1 MFEVI
6 WLEEAV
12 NDLAEMW
19 TRADSAGRRA
29 ITEATNAID
38 RTLGSN
44 PIGSSESRTGDQRIL
59 FAEPLG
65 ALFKVDRQRRI
76 VRVGHVWQYRGHAK

>member
-12 NDLAEMW
+12 NDLAGMW

-38 RTLGSN
+38 R
-44 PIGSSESRTGDQRIL
+44 
-59 FAEPLG
+59 A
-65 ALFKVDRQRRI
+65 
-76 VRVGHVWQYRGHAK
+76 